1 MGSHLQGVGRS
12 RGLHWSGLALA
23 AGAAAVLALAP
34 VGAAAQLPMSMSLA
48 HDKPAPTPEQVEKQ
62 KALEKAYKAAKEKIP
77 EQNAAADP
85 WGNIRPAPGAGAG
98 TKSAKKG
105 KP

>member
-1 MGSHLQGVGRS
+1 MGSRLQGVSRS
-12 RGLHWSGLALA
+12 RGLHWYSLVLA

-77 EQNAAADP
+77 EQNAAAADP
-85 WGNIRPAPGAGAG
+85 WGNIRPAPGAG

>member
-1 MGSHLQGVGRS
+1 MGSRLQGVVRS
-12 RGLHWSGLALA
+12 EALSRRSVALAVAAAIALAL
-23 AGAAAVLALAP
+23 LP

-48 HDKPAPTPEQVEKQ
+48 HDKPAPTPEQIEKQ

-77 EQNAAADP
+77 EKNGAADP
-85 WGNIRPAPGAGAG
+85 WGGIRPASGATA
-98 TKSAKKG
+98 SAKKG

>member
-1 MGSHLQGVGRS
+1 MGSRLQRVS
-12 RGLHWSGLALA
+12 RPDGLSWRRVALA
-23 AGAAAVLALAP
+23 AAGAMVLALAP

-62 KALEKAYKAAKEKIP
+62 RALEKAYKAAKEKIP
-77 EQNAAADP
+77 EKNAAADP
-85 WGNIRPAPGAGAG
+85 WGTIRPAPGASAG

>member
-1 MGSHLQGVGRS
+1 MGTRLQGLS
-12 RGLHWSGLALA
+12 RPDGSSRLGVALA
-23 AGAAAVLALAP
+23 AAAAMVLALAP

-77 EQNAAADP
+77 EKNAADP
-85 WGNIRPAPGAGAG
+85 WGSIRPASGATA
-98 TKSAKKG
+98 SAKKG

>member
-1 MGSHLQGVGRS
+1 MGSRLQGVS
-12 RGLHWSGLALA
+12 RPDGLHWHSLALA

-62 KALEKAYKAAKEKIP
+62 KALEKAYRAAKEKIP
-77 EQNAAADP
+77 EKNAADP
-85 WGNIRPAPGAGAG
+85 WGSIRPASGATA
-98 TKSAKKG
+98 SAKKG

>member
-1 MGSHLQGVGRS
+1 MGSRLQGVSRPEALSRRS
-12 RGLHWSGLALA
+12 VALA
-23 AGAAAVLALAP
+23 AAAMVLAFWP
-34 VGAAAQLPMSMSLA
+34 VGDAAQLPMSMSMG

-77 EQNAAADP
+77 EKNTAADP
-85 WGNIRPAPGAGAG
+85 WGSIRPAPGATA
-98 TKSAKKG
+98 SAKKG

>member
-1 MGSHLQGVGRS
+1 MGSRLQGISRPDRS
-12 RGLHWSGLALA
+12 RRRGIALA
-23 AGAAAVLALAP
+23 AATAAAVLALLP

-77 EQNAAADP
+77 QKNAAADP
-85 WGNIRPAPGAGAG
+85 WGAIRPAPGATA
-98 TKSAKKG
+98 SAKKG

>member
-1 MGSHLQGVGRS
+1 MGARLQGVGRPH
-12 RGLHWSGLALA
+12 GLHWYNLALA
-23 AGAAAVLALAP
+23 AGAVTVLALLP

-48 HDKPAPTPEQVEKQ
+48 HDKPAPTPEQIEKQ
-62 KALEKAYKAAKEKIP
+62 RALDKAYKAAREKIP
-77 EQNAAADP
+77 EKNAAADP
-85 WGNIRPAPGAGAG
+85 WGNIRPAPDAGAG

>member
-1 MGSHLQGVGRS
+1 MGTRLQGVSRPEALRRRS
-12 RGLHWSGLALA
+12 VALA
-23 AGAAAVLALAP
+23 AAAALVLALLP

-77 EQNAAADP
+77 EKNTAADP
-85 WGNIRPAPGAGAG
+85 WGGIRPASGATA
-98 TKSAKKG
+98 SAKKG

>member
-1 MGSHLQGVGRS
+1 MGSPLQGITRPHGLS
-12 RGLHWSGLALA
+12 RPSVALA
-23 AGAAAVLALAP
+23 AAATALLALLP

-48 HDKPAPTPEQVEKQ
+48 HDKPAPTPEEIEKQ

-77 EQNAAADP
+77 EKNAAADP
-85 WGNIRPAPGAGAG
+85 WGSIRPAPGASAG